1 MIKMNENKLVE
12 VKNVKKYFPIKRGVF
27 SRVVGHVRAV
37 DDVSFDIFEGET
49 LGMVGE
55 SGCGKT
61 TAGRVILQLLK
72 PTEGQVFFRGEEIS
86 AMVRSDLRPLRRE
99 MQIIFQDP
107 FSSLNPRMT
116 VGGMLSEALRI
127 HKIARGK
134 ESEDRINEL
143 LRLVGLAP
151 VHANRYPHEF
161 SGGQR
166 QRIGI
171 ARALSVDPTLV
182 IADEPVSAL
191 DVSIQAQILNLL
203 QDLQTKLNLTYLF
216 IAHDLSVVEH
226 ISDRVAVM
234 YLGRVVELS
243 PAAELYENPLH
254 PYTIALMSS
263 VPVADPKVKSKRIFL
278 EGDVPS
284 PANPPP
290 GCAFHPR
297 CKHTVADCKEI
308 FPTLEDVKDGHF
320 AACIQLDKI
329 HKH

>member
-1 MIKMNENKLVE
+1 MMDTGKNNKLVE
-12 VKNVKKYFPIKRGVF
+12 VRDLKQYFPIRKGVF
-27 SRVVGHVRAV
+27 SSVIGHVRAV

-49 LGMVGE
+49 LGLVGE

-61 TAGRVILQLLK
+61 TTGRVILQLIK
-72 PTEGQVFFRGEEIS
+72 PTAGKVFFRGNELT
-86 AMVRSDLRPLRRE
+86 AMDRRSLRPLRRE
-99 MQIIFQDP
+99 MQVIFQDP
-107 FSSLNPRMT
+107 FSSLNPRQT
-116 VGGMLSEALRI
+116 VGGMLSEALKI
-127 HKIARGK
+127 HRIARGR
-134 ESEDRINEL
+134 EAEGRINEL
-143 LRLVGLAP
+143 LTLVGLSP

-171 ARALSVDPTLV
+171 ARALSVGPSLI

-203 QDLQTKLNLTYLF
+203 QDLQEKLNLTYLF

-234 YLGRVVELS
+234 YLGKVVELS
-243 PAAELYENPLH
+243 PADKLYSEPLH
-254 PYTIALMSS
+254 PYTMALMSS
-263 VPVADPKVKSKRIFL
+263 VPVADPRVEKKRIFL

-284 PANPPP
+284 PADPPP

-297 CKHTVADCKEI
+297 CKYSTPDCKEVV
-308 FPTLEDVKDGHF
+308 PPLEDVRDGHF
-320 AACIQLDKI
+320 AACIHLDKI
-329 HKH
+329 HR